1 MKRKYFHD
9 NTFYLL
15 ILAITCLLRYPERH
29 NVNAWFVNKFLRK
42 KLYQLKG
49 YNARQLRTEFPNK
62 GWTPSSINRLLKKF
76 RDTGTVD
83 RWQGSDRLR
92 SALTNENT
100 DQVNDHLVSERCAS
114 ESRGPARAHSTVRE
128 ISRKAGISNL
138 FTALYERICSLNA
151 LRGDVRKS
159 WLRRTALLV
168 SYFWRS
174 FSTLSQFAAGLK
186 FFVDEKCSLWL
197 Q

>member
-1 MKRKYFHD
+1 MVHSDKHK
-9 NTFYLL
+9 
-15 ILAITCLLRYPERH
+15 ILT
-29 NVNAWFVNKFLRK
+29 K